1 MNLFSKDTFLLLYI
15 FITSNQYHFLP
26 VTAFVIHSSLQ
37 LSDFRSTQH
46 TQYSFFCKSRIPYVY
61 EKMKNCLKKGFK
73 YELWVYNETMYKQVV
88 SSLDDVYFDHY
99 EFGNIVI
106 KTIQ

>member
-1 MNLFSKDTFLLLYI
+1 
-15 FITSNQYHFLP
+15 
-26 VTAFVIHSSLQ
+26 
-37 LSDFRSTQH
+37 
-46 TQYSFFCKSRIPYVY
+46 
-61 EKMKNCLKKGFK
+61 MKNCLKKGFK